1 MNISVK
7 KFSKK
12 SLSLLIALIMVFSAL
27 PLTPPISADAATVS
41 KSVKVANYGVLSSG
55 GRIDSNVFEIVND
68 GRNGNF
74 SIGCVRFNISN
85 LEAYKHEVTS
95 AMYNISHYANSSRT
109 NNMYIGFYYPTKNL
123 DTYSLTNGS
132 ATNSGTFYSNIFNNT
147 NDSNHTHISAAKSYF
162 GLQEITTVL
171 SRADNST
178 NSVSIDIAPLINYA
192 LKNNTTATLM
202 IMLTAYDQTDNSA
215 PWSDRKVTVSTSDFN
230 VTANE
235 KTFSTEVTSSNNAN
249 STTNRVKIGDAIYT
263 YESSSAYYNYG
274 KTISTESDWNTP
286 ISTTNTISK
295 VECLDDGSLLSVS
308 NNKLSGTF
316 NDNKFKVSENTSV
329 NATLKFTFSDGKIEY
344 HRVAVK
350 SYPVENHV
358 CVFAERSGE
367 SEAGYTM
374 FLRGSTGSGGSGVW
388 NYNKSYYTSGN
399 TAHGSPDRNCV
410 VGDKKAYVYGY
421 SYSNWNNNNDAVPSV
436 SLATYYIDKSC
447 SGTSWSSL
455 GNSELWNSSTNN
467 YSISIDLVRT
477 KFQYPLGD
485 GWTLDLNNSPVQ
497 GKLTIPQN
505 PQKSDVNGTTYTS
518 TFTHNSSVSTSNRY
532 SSCKD
537 TTCNVRLAVHAHDKG
552 WALMKTNMVVNL
564 FDKSAARNL
573 YINYLNEN
581 KVSDSYTADSFAAYQ
596 NALLDMEAYLS
607 NYEDTTNATE
617 NQTVYTNL
625 VNAHDNL
632 KARRYTVTFYN
643 YDDYV
648 FMLTPTTT
656 IEVQPGTTISQLP
669 NNTATKSIGNNQHEE
684 YVWINHS
691 DRTDFTSSTVIN
703 SDMIVGEIK
712 KTVNCTYNP
721 DDATC
726 MSKARCSICK
736 AQVGDLKPHSYTR
749 AIFVDAVGD
758 DNSYTKYVCVNGCG
772 QEDETVKARKYT
784 DQSSYWETYRALRA
798 QAKDKIAE
806 NAATNGTKYTSASI
820 NALENAIARVREE
833 EVGDK
838 TKSQLYIENEN
849 TILRVATNEL
859 KLNQYS
865 ITVKYVD
872 ENGNDLAVGEK
883 GATSKTYPAVNY
895 GSILNVVAPTNYN
908 KVDYAVYKWTRNGTD
923 GDIISGLNSS
933 SLDVVV
939 KGASTYYVF
948 LKNTSVDDTKVG
960 KNAVITLNNK
970 SGNVVDIG
978 YVPMNQNG
986 TETKA
991 TVTVDTAA
999 GTIKIGDATLTAPK
1013 YSFYNLIGFEIGGIR
1028 VASGQTITLNSKM
1041 VIRPVYKAKQTV
1053 RITRAT
1059 GSNFLINE
1067 QDVPS
1072 IDVEWNKKIV
1082 ASTRGGSSVIW
1093 KAGVD
1098 YDGNGTIEDSEKNV
1112 VAYGSTYTFYS
1123 NSNVTI
1129 YTETSASAPAEPT
1142 ASIGF
1147 FSYDATDN
1155 KVTVVNNFY
1164 VPDGKTAT
1172 KAGVILS
1179 TKNST
1184 REALIAQTNGKF
1196 EGDESQF
1203 TTDKNQIRISVSRT
1217 AKTSFTM
1224 YALAYVVVGDT
1235 TYYSPTVQS
1244 ITYTVTNS

>member
-617 NQTVYTNL
+617 NQKVYTNL
-625 VNAHDNL
+625 VNAHNNL

-691 DRTDFTSSTVIN
+691 DRTNFTSSTVIN

-712 KTVNCTYNP
+712 KTVNCTYDEN
-721 DDATC
+721 DATC
-726 MSKARCSICK
+726 MSKALCSVCK
-736 AQVGDLKPHSYTR
+736 APVGNLKEHSYTKET
-749 AIFVDAVGD
+749 FVDAVGNN
-758 DNSYTKYVCVNGCG
+758 NSYTKYTCTMCG
-772 QEDETVKARKYT
+772 QEDETVKAREYT

-806 NAATNGTKYTSASI
+806 NAATNGAKYTSASI

-833 EVGDK
+833 EVCDK
-838 TKSQLYIENEN
+838 TKSQSYIENEN

-872 ENGNDLAVGEK
+872 ELGNDLKVGEE
-883 GATSKTYPAVNY
+883 GATSKTYDAVDY
-895 GSILNVVAPTNYN
+895 GTVQNIVAPTSYN
-908 KVDYAVYKWTRNGTD
+908 GNNYAVYKWTRKGTN

-970 SGNVVDIG
+970 SGNIVDIG

-986 TETKA
+986 TETKK
-991 TVTVDTAA
+991 TVTVDTDA
-999 GTIKIGDATLTAPK
+999 GTIKIGDTTLTAPK

-1053 RITRAT
+1053 RITRA
-1059 GSNFLINE
+1059 SADILINGKNVE
-1067 QDVPS
+1067 SV
-1072 IDVEWNKKIV
+1072 DVEWNKKIV
-1082 ASTRGGSSVIW
+1082 MTYDGEVPDGQVVIW
-1093 KAGVD
+1093 K
-1098 YDGNGTIEDSEKNV
+1098 DGNGNV
-1112 VAYGSTYTFYS
+1112 LAQGITYTFYS

-1129 YTETSASAPAEPT
+1129 SASVEAYAPKDPT
-1142 ASIGF
+1142 ASIGYF
-1147 FSYDATDN
+1147 DYDSTLN

-1164 VPDGKTAT
+1164 VPDGMKAT

-1179 TKNST
+1179 TKST
-1184 REALIAQTNGKF
+1184 LATMNNEERVNFLKAQTNGKF

-1217 AKTSFTM
+1217 ANTSFTM

-1235 TYYSPTVQS
+1235 TYYAPTVQS

>member
-55 GRIDSNVFEIVND
+55 GRIDGNVFEIVND

-109 NNMYIGFYYPTKNL
+109 NNMYIGFYYPTRNL

-171 SRADNST
+171 SRADDST

-202 IMLTAYDQTDNSA
+202 IMLTAYDQTDNSK

-295 VECLDDGSLLSVS
+295 VECLDDGSLLTVT
-308 NNKLSGTF
+308 NDNKLSGTF
-316 NDNKFKVSENTSV
+316 YDNKFKVSENTSV

-358 CVFAERSGE
+358 CVFADRSGE
-367 SEAGYTM
+367 NEAGYTM

-410 VGDKKAYVYGY
+410 VSDKKAYVYGY
-421 SYSNWNNNNDAVPSV
+421 SYSNWNNYNDAVPSV

-447 SGTSWSSL
+447 SGTYWSSL

-485 GWTLDLNNSPVQ
+485 GWALDLNNSPVQ

-532 SSCKD
+532 SSCND
-537 TTCNVRLAVHAHDKG
+537 TTCNVRLAVHAHDRG

-573 YINYLNEN
+573 YRNYLNEN

-607 NYEDTTNATE
+607 NYEDTTNATTS
-617 NQTVYTNL
+617 QSVYTNL
-625 VNAHDNL
+625 ENAHNNL
-632 KARRYTVTFYN
+632 KARSYTVTFYN
-643 YDDYV
+643 QFGDQVD
-648 FMLTPTTT
+648 TRT
-656 IEVQPGTTISQLP
+656 VQPGSTISSLP
-669 NNTATKSIGNNQHEE
+669 NVTDPYFDSMTCTSGVNHLEFKWHIANGAVATNTE
-684 YVWINHS
+684 
-691 DRTDFTSSTVIN
+691 FTTSTVIN
-703 SDMIVGEIK
+703 ADMKVKEK
-712 KTVNCTYNP
+712 PYLVSCTYDSNT
-721 DDATC
+721 ATC
-726 MSKARCSICK
+726 QTKAKCSVC
-736 AQVGDLKPHSYTR
+736 GTDCGSLKEHSYKLETDYQVP
-749 AIFVDAVGD
+749 IEFE
-758 DNSYTKYVCVNGCG
+758 DNMYKRSMCIYNCGTEDINGRVYM
-772 QEDETVKARKYT
+772 DV
-784 DQSSYWETYRALRA
+784 SSYWETYNA
-798 QAKDKIAE
+798 QLTQSQDKIE
-806 NAATNGTKYTSASI
+806 NTAKYTSDSI
-820 NALENAIARVREE
+820 KAVQDIID
-833 EVGDK
+833 EVAPVKDSP
-838 TKSQLYIENEN
+838 TKSQGYIQAKTNALA
-849 TILRVATNEL
+849 TATNSLVL
-859 KLNQYS
+859 KKYS
-865 ITVKYVD
+865 ITVNYV
-872 ENGNDLAVGEK
+872 NEK
-883 GATSKTYPAVNY
+883 SEVFETET
-895 GSILNVVAPTNYN
+895 ITN
-908 KVDYAVYKWTRNGTD
+908 VDYGTIKEVTAKTNFGNKSYVVYKWTRSTQD
-923 GDIISGLNSS
+923 GDKLLGLNSTSVSVNVIGNLTYYVHLKSTQAES
-933 SLDVVV
+933 STDTAVVTLNNKAGKPVDVGYVTTNAAQDVVV
-939 KGASTYYVF
+939 KD
-948 LKNTSVDDTKVG
+948 N
-960 KNAVITLNNK
+960 
-970 SGNVVDIG
+970 
-978 YVPMNQNG
+978 
-986 TETKA
+986 
-991 TVTVDTAA
+991 
-999 GTIKIGDATLTAPK
+999 TIKIGTTTLTAPQ
-1013 YSFYNLIGFEIGGIR
+1013 YSFYDIKGFRVNGELITTD
-1028 VASGQTITLNSKM
+1028 SGTKSITVTENMSIIPLYSATPFIDITRNSGEKFTINGKNIDSYSAKWDELITLE
-1041 VIRPVYKAKQTV
+1041 T
-1053 RITRAT
+1053 TD
-1059 GSNFLINE
+1059 E
-1067 QDVPS
+1067 
-1072 IDVEWNKKIV
+1072 
-1082 ASTRGGSSVIW
+1082 VIW
-1093 KAGVD
+1093 YTTENNKDVVLGEGRIFKFRANENIVIYTKQVGDSLTPNSRVGYFGYDADLKKVTIVNNFFVPGRANEYVKAGV
-1098 YDGNGTIEDSEKNV
+1098 V
-1112 VAYGSTYTFYS
+1112 VS
-1123 NSNVTI
+1123 
-1129 YTETSASAPAEPT
+1129 
-1142 ASIGF
+1142 
-1147 FSYDATDN
+1147 
-1155 KVTVVNNFY
+1155 
-1164 VPDGKTAT
+1164 T
-1172 KAGVILS
+1172 KA
-1179 TKNST
+1179 KT
-1184 REALIAQTNGKF
+1184 RDEMIAQYNAGSLKF
-1196 EGDESQF
+1196 EGGYDKF
-1203 TTDKNQIRISVSRT
+1203 TADKNQIRITINRNGHGDFS
-1217 AKTSFTM
+1217 M
-1224 YALAYVVVGDT
+1224 WALSYVIVGET
-1235 TYYSPTVQS
+1235 TYFADDVVSYTYNSQS
-1244 ITYTVTNS
+1244 TTA